1 MSSNQDKIY
10 CFDSSIFISLNRI
23 HNYVPIPDVWDEL
36 EKLFKAG
43 RLISHE
49 FVYDEFNPERKN
61 PDFLAKWIKDK
72 KGYFF
77 GITDKQVELTAKI
90 LEKFPSLIDSENE
103 KDQADP
109 WIVALAI
116 EKMEEITLFGQ
127 NTLVYVISQ
136 EKISS
141 PKRIPAVCKEF
152 KVPHMNLDAFIKDN
166 GWRLGLIK

>member
-1 MSSNQDKIY
+1 MSSNQEKIY

-23 HNYVPIPDVWDEL
+23 HNYVPILDVWDEL

-72 KGYFF
+72 KQYFL
-77 GITDKQVELTAKI
+77 GITDKQVELTGKI
-90 LEKFPSLIDSENE
+90 LEKFPTLINSENE
-103 KDQADP
+103 KNQADP

-116 EKMEEITLFGQ
+116 EKMEEITLFEQ
-127 NTLVYVISQ
+127 NTLIYVISQ

-166 GWRLGLIK
+166 GWRFGIIK

>member
-152 KVPHMNLDAFIKDN
+152 KVPHMNLDDFIKDN